1 MTIEERKNAIL
12 AKIAEMKA
20 EGADM
25 QNALTI
31 LEVEPD
37 EEVEN
42 GAKTRLVEI
51 RAAEDG
57 EQDMRAIAA
66 SIAKLPPGQLKK
78 ILTEDI
84 LAILAKYGV
93 MLG

>member
-1 MTIEERKNAIL
+1 
-12 AKIAEMKA
+12 MK
-20 EGADM
+20 
-25 QNALTI
+25 TWS
-31 LEVEPD
+31 
-37 EEVEN
+37 N

-51 RAAEDG
+51 RAADDG

-84 LAILAKYGV
+84 IAILAKYGV
-93 MLG
+93 VIR